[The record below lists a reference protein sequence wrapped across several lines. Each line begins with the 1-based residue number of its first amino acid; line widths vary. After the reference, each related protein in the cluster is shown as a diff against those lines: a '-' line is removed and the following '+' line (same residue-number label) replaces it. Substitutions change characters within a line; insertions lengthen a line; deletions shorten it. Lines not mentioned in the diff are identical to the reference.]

1 MTPLGQH
8 ADAGLGP
15 CPNDPPR
22 RGLNSSTPHRCF
34 LQFAAV
40 RQYSFGLKYGAAFF
54 RIAFCVLEN
63 GCRLPSCGLCATV
76 GWVGAPKFLFD
87 RTFDEGS
94 SFVLAVVLKPPFT
107 ETSWCWGARR
117 RRDRVFLHCFSAAVD
132 VPTCSVGQHADA
144 G

>member
-63 GCRLPSCGLCATV
+63 GCRLPSCGLCAAV
-76 GWVGAPKFLFD
+76 GWVGAPKFCSTGLLTRD
-87 RTFDEGS
+87 PALCWQWCLS
-94 SFVLAVVLKPPFT
+94 PFA

-117 RRDRVFLHCFSAAVD
+117 RGDGVFLHCFRPRVD
-132 VPTCSVGQHADA
+132 HPSCAVGQHADA